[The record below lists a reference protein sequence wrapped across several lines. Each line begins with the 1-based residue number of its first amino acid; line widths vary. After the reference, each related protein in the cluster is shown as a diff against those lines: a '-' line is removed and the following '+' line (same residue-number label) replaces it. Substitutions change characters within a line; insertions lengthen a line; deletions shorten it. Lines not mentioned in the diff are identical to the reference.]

1 MTLLELQRQEFRDD
15 VCPAI
20 SGYFE
25 NKKFC
30 SFKFYG
36 SPWRGEERRGEERD
50 RIGMWRA
57 GGVVFVIVVR
67 IHTKTGQNYINCRL
81 ENRTLL
87 FE

>member
-1 MTLLELQRQEFRDD
+1 MTTSVQQF
-15 VCPAI
+15 PAI
-20 SGYFE
+20 LKTKNSVVSNFTE
-25 NKKFC
+25 V
-30 SFKFYG
+30 
-36 SPWRGEERRGEERD
+36 RGEERRGEERD